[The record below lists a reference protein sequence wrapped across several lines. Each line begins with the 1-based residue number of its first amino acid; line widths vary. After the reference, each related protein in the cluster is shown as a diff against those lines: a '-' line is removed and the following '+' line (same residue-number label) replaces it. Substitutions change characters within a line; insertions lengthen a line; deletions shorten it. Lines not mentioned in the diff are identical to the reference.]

1 MNESNQLE
9 PIPEGEIQIS
19 LFKNKEIRR
28 VLHDGEW
35 FFSVVD
41 IIEAITDSIRP
52 RQYWT
57 DLKSKIIKEGANEL
71 YENIVQLKMPASD
84 GKERDTD
91 AADAETVFRIIQSI
105 PSPKAEPFKRWLA
118 KTAYDRIEE
127 FQNPEIAIKRAI
139 LDYQIQGRT
148 DEWIK
153 ARIRTLTSRTEL
165 TDEWQKRGIA
175 GAEYGILTNV
185 ISKETFDIDTTE
197 HKEIKGLAKRH
208 NLRDHMTDMELILTM
223 LGETSTAE
231 LARSRD
237 AKGFQENEQAAH
249 AGGRIAGDTRRN
261 FEKQLGESVVSKNNF
276 LPKHP
281 DQPKLEEG

>member
-84 GKERDTD
+84 GNGLFG
-91 AADAETVFRIIQSI
+91 AQQ
-105 PSPKAEPFKRWLA
+105 
-118 KTAYDRIEE
+118 TA
-127 FQNPEIAIKRAI
+127 
-139 LDYQIQGRT
+139 L
-148 DEWIK
+148 
-153 ARIRTLTSRTEL
+153 
-165 TDEWQKRGIA
+165 
-175 GAEYGILTNV
+175 
-185 ISKETFDIDTTE
+185 
-197 HKEIKGLAKRH
+197 
-208 NLRDHMTDMELILTM
+208 M
-223 LGETSTAE
+223 
-231 LARSRD
+231 
-237 AKGFQENEQAAH
+237 
-249 AGGRIAGDTRRN
+249 
-261 FEKQLGESVVSKNNF
+261 
-276 LPKHP
+276 
-281 DQPKLEEG
+281 